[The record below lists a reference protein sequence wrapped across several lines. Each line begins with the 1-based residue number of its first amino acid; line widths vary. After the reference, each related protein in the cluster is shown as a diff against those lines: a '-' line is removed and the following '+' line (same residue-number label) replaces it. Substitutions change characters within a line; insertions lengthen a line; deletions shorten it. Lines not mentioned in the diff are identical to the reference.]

1 MLGSNLTPNLLSIT
15 QFIGLKLFQIVPKQ
29 NKAPCQ
35 KMANISA
42 LSQPLIHPEI
52 QRTENAGIYQTSKSN
67 EIINRSTIGV
77 TAVDIFIL
85 IRERFYDEYLQIDSA
100 TAAASVLRCS
110 WGALGTCVSVS
121 REHSWFCA
129 LLPGRAWDREHG
141 LLFWRVVFCPCNYP
155 GSGDISSRGEMSFSK
170 VRRYFP
176 SSGCV

>member
-29 NKAPCQ
+29 TKAPCQ

-67 EIINRSTIGV
+67 EIINRSTTGV

-85 IRERFYDEYLQIDSA
+85 IRERFYDEYLQIDS
-100 TAAASVLRCS
+100 
-110 WGALGTCVSVS
+110 
-121 REHSWFCA
+121 
-129 LLPGRAWDREHG
+129 
-141 LLFWRVVFCPCNYP
+141 
-155 GSGDISSRGEMSFSK
+155 
-170 VRRYFP
+170 
-176 SSGCV
+176 